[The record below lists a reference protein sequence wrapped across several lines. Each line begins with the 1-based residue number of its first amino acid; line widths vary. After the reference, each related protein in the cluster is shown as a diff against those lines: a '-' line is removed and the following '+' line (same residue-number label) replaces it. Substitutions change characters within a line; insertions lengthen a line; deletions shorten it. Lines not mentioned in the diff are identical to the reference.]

1 MMPTGN
7 RRLASQMMNPME
19 ISLADEVRK
28 TLQAECYGAA
38 LALSL
43 TIPDAYG
50 QIAFPEEKKV
60 GKRYMDWYRQYC
72 GYALSSR
79 MGKDPMPAFDALACY
94 KLRCELLHNG
104 DANMET
110 KYLYELDDQGKLM
123 RNDVNLERVSFSLR
137 IGLSSKLG
145 KTWERD
151 DEENAEYSLVVSVEE
166 LCLALCDAADRF
178 DRNTETQCRP
188 ELRPRIVID
197 VLRNVTAYRWRSKPL
212 SADEVAE

>member
-1 MMPTGN
+1 MSTKN

-110 KYLYELDDQGKLM
+110 KYLYELDDQGRLM
-123 RNDVNLERVSFSLR
+123 RNDVNLEHVSFSLR
-137 IGLSSKLG
+137 GNMTTRKTRSTASS
-145 KTWERD
+145 
-151 DEENAEYSLVVSVEE
+151 YPS
-166 LCLALCDAADRF
+166 
-178 DRNTETQCRP
+178 RNC
-188 ELRPRIVID
+188 
-197 VLRNVTAYRWRSKPL
+197 VLRYVMPPTDSTGIQKRN
-212 SADEVAE
+212 ADLNCDRG

>member
-1 MMPTGN
+1 MPTGN

-38 LALSL
+38 LALAL

-79 MGKDPMPAFDALACY
+79 MGKDPMPALP
-94 KLRCELLHNG
+94 R
-104 DANMET
+104 
-110 KYLYELDDQGKLM
+110 
-123 RNDVNLERVSFSLR
+123 S
-137 IGLSSKLG
+137 
-145 KTWERD
+145 
-151 DEENAEYSLVVSVEE
+151 
-166 LCLALCDAADRF
+166 
-178 DRNTETQCRP
+178 RNTNSDRHMGRMWPPQRPYSASRRITGMVLEFPTKDSSLSRPPSNSCRCRKDRRQSRILHSKAEVLCSQRSRRGRRP
-188 ELRPRIVID
+188 HTLR
-197 VLRNVTAYRWRSKPL
+197 L
-212 SADEVAE
+212 SHSSAND

>member
-1 MMPTGN
+1 MSTKN

-38 LALSL
+38 LALAL

-123 RNDVNLERVSFSLR
+123 RNDVNLEHVSFS
-137 IGLSSKLG
+137 
-145 KTWERD
+145 
-151 DEENAEYSLVVSVEE
+151 
-166 LCLALCDAADRF
+166 
-178 DRNTETQCRP
+178 
-188 ELRPRIVID
+188 
-197 VLRNVTAYRWRSKPL
+197 
-212 SADEVAE
+212 